1 LTNGLHSPL
10 LPSPARAV
18 ACVGGPLADTLGSC
32 GGGKPS
38 FKTQPAFQRMERTH
52 APLQRFI
59 EAAPYVHRAKKCR
72 HRVTIFPTSAI
83 APSLKRQACRC
94 LGVVVGL
101 HMIQDL
107 RRFPEKIFL

>member
-1 LTNGLHSPL
+1 MDCIVLLYHRQHVPL
-10 LPSPARAV
+10 RV
-18 ACVGGPLADTLGSC
+18 IGGPLADTLGSC

-52 APLQRFI
+52 ALLQRFI
-59 EAAPYVHRAKKCR
+59 EAAPYVHRAKKWR

-83 APSLKRQACRC
+83 APSLKRQVRRC

-107 RRFPEKIFL
+107 SAPFHKCL